1 MYGTDYENG
10 ELTAAIRAIVQDWN
24 DHGIY
29 AGTVRRTRSLTMGNG
44 YIDVDTLGRD
54 NLIYDDSFV
63 KPIDV
68 DYDYEVPFYRI
79 SNTAGGYSWD
89 ADLIDFATDW
99 TDPSGIKVGD
109 QIIWVT
115 DKDGHVAFVVD
126 LGSRT
131 KAEMGGDAYT
141 APTWLLN
148 TADFRG
154 TTTILGLTVSDII
167 SAPSSLYAKILK
179 EQRSDLPVMANVNI
193 SANVG
198 AGTTLTVAL
207 DGAKLGEAKNNT
219 ALPGTVTVPVSINS
233 ASSAV
238 DLKVTASKAGG
249 GNEALTFV
257 LGSVGG
263 SWSLLSYNGDANNVY
278 TLRLVNSQITAA
290 RAISGDIV
298 LFTNEFFEELDELAE
313 AIENNGIGNDAAA
326 GEVTLAD
333 AEAVQT
339 LLGDVA
345 TILGNTAEY
354 TAKNT
359 DGDATAAVAAKKS
372 EVDNAKTA
380 VDSAVDAAT
389 PETTVSVSVTDT
401 NSKITVTPA
410 AVTKDAALSG
420 VTLTLVAA
428 DSYTLPTAKPTVTVG
443 GTAVD
448 AANITWDSTTGALG
462 FTAAAGNAT
471 GAIVITADSTAPAGD
486 TVSVSVTDTNSKISV
501 TPATVTKDTALS
513 GVTLTLVAADS
524 YTLPTEKPTVTVG
537 GTPVDA
543 ANITWD
549 NASGE
554 LGFTAAAGNATGAI
568 AITANSTAPVQENVN
583 VTVTDANSKITVT
596 PATVAKGT
604 ALSGV
609 TLTLAAADSYT
620 LPTDKPTV
628 TVGGTA
634 VDAANITWDSTT
646 GALGFTAAAGN
657 ATGAIVITAD
667 STAPATP

>member
-1 MYGTDYENG
+1 
-10 ELTAAIRAIVQDWN
+10 
-24 DHGIY
+24 
-29 AGTVRRTRSLTMGNG
+29 
-44 YIDVDTLGRD
+44 
-54 NLIYDDSFV
+54 
-63 KPIDV
+63 V

-233 ASSAV
+233 TSSAV
-238 DLKVTASKAGG
+238 DLKVTASKVGG

-263 SWSLLSYNGDANNVY
+263 SWSLLSYTGDANNVY

-298 LFTNEFFEELDELAE
+298 LFTEEFFDELEELAE
-313 AIENNGIGNDAAA
+313 AIGTNGIGNDAAA

-372 EVDNAKTA
+372 DVDTAKTTVDNAVANATPATEVSSVAISWDTTTA
-380 VDSAVDAAT
+380 VAVGGTLPEAT
-389 PETTVSVSVTDT
+389 TTTE
-401 NSKITVTPA
+401 
-410 AVTKDAALSG
+410 G
-420 VTLTLVAA
+420 VTLTTVWKNSS
-428 DSYTLPTAKPTVTVG
+428 DETVT
-443 GTAVD
+443 TA
-448 AANITWDSTTGALG
+448 
-462 FTAAAGNAT
+462 AAAGNYT
-471 GAIVITADSTAPAGD
+471 G
-486 TVSVSVTDTNSKISV
+486 
-501 TPATVTKDTALS
+501 
-513 GVTLTLVAADS
+513 
-524 YTLPTEKPTVTVG
+524 TVTV
-537 GTPVDA
+537 A
-543 ANITWD
+543 AEE
-549 NASGE
+549 GYE
-554 LGFTAAAGNATGAI
+554 LAESLTYTGD
-568 AITANSTAPVQENVN
+568 
-583 VTVTDANSKITVT
+583 VTDAAGLTKTITVND
-596 PATVAKGT
+596 G
-604 ALSGV
+604 SQ
-609 TLTLAAADSYT
+609 S
-620 LPTDKPTV
+620 
-628 TVGGTA
+628 
-634 VDAANITWDSTT
+634 
-646 GALGFTAAAGN
+646 
-657 ATGAIVITAD
+657 
-667 STAPATP
+667 